1 MDFQGRR
8 TIDHG
13 GNDSSMRSIDGLSD
27 ADDGRDRL
35 DAEELMSAAMAA
47 SSRSLST
54 TSSVSS
60 QRRNRPPHLPPPRA
74 SLGEAP
80 QRVGITKNTWKI
92 LGASLL
98 AISAISVGVVTFEVV
113 ESGNLSNI
121 SMTIARGNQEVRLQN
136 TDVMQSH
143 RIQHTGPSAKYAG
156 TGVPSFYDDNFED
169 FAGDSNKK
177 TVPVH
182 WRIPGSKQDLLT
194 HVIGACLGLIQGV
207 DQVGGNGTEIKTSS
221 AGDYVMI
228 DMAVKPSSL
237 DQKKIEVLS
246 SQSLHYLTEF
256 LAGLGVKGKLFIL
269 FSDPLERMLT
279 FYYSAQD
286 PASTSF
292 DPALESVSLH
302 EFATWPEDRP
312 EFNFVTKSLLTQGN
326 GLIASDQITVE
337 DFELAK
343 EIILSKAMILLVD
356 DKLGSWAK
364 VATWMKWNEDKKAR
378 KCVDSVLLVDW
389 PKVNHPAFEK
399 DSNTS
404 KALVQRNQ
412 WDLQLFEFA
421 VQLYQQQTTALV
433 Q

>member
-1 MDFQGRR
+1 MDFQGRLK
-8 TIDHG
+8 IDPR
-13 GNDSSMRSIDGLSD
+13 SMDGISD
-27 ADDGRDRL
+27 ADGGRDRL

-60 QRRNRPPHLPPPRA
+60 QRRNRPPHLPPPSA

-80 QRVGITKNTWKI
+80 QRLGVTRNKWKI

-98 AISAISVGVVTFEVV
+98 AISAISVGVVVTFEVMA
-113 ESGNLSNI
+113 SGNLSNI
-121 SMTIARGNQEVRLQN
+121 SMNIARGNQGVKLQN

-143 RIQHTGPSAKYAG
+143 RIQHTGPSSKYAG
-156 TGVPSFYDDNFED
+156 TRVPRFYDDNFED
-169 FAGDSNKK
+169 FAGDSGQK
-177 TVPVH
+177 TIPVH

-207 DQVGGNGTEIKTSS
+207 DQVGGNGTEIKTRS

-228 DMAVKPSSL
+228 DMAVKPSSP
-237 DQKKIEVLS
+237 DQMKIEVLS
-246 SQSLHYLTEF
+246 SQSLHFLTEF
-256 LAGLGVKGKLFIL
+256 LDGLEVKGKLFIL
-269 FSDPLERMLT
+269 FSHPLERMLT
-279 FYYSAQD
+279 LYYSARD
-286 PASTSF
+286 PGCTSF
-292 DPALESVSLH
+292 DPALEYVSLH

-312 EFNFVTKSLLTQGN
+312 EFNFITKSLLTRGD
-326 GLIASDQITVE
+326 GLIASDQITLE
-337 DFELAK
+337 DFQLAK
-343 EIILSKAMILLVD
+343 EILLSKAMVLLLD

-378 KCVDSVLLVDW
+378 KCVDSVLLMDW
-389 PKVNHPAFEK
+389 PKVNHPTFEK
-399 DSNTS
+399 ESNTS
-404 KALVQRNQ
+404 VALLQRNQ

-421 VQLYQQQTTALV
+421 VELYQQQTNLLV